1 MSANATEVAAYR
13 DLYYKEVDE
22 RDNPIMWL
30 DLSNTMGTIE
40 YKRGY
45 PYIEWQ
51 QRVLEGDDV
60 MIFNPQYMTL
70 LEAQKKA
77 IVEDEYLGFSIKPI
91 DFKNLLSNSQIN
103 YQDKKRAILS
113 LTEKDNALTE
123 KLIELLIHNK
133 RITII
138 GDIAIS
144 FIQLYN
150 EQNNI
155 KEATVIT
162 ASPINKELESEI
174 LSKINTSNVKS
185 VNLTNI
191 VDPNIIGGFIIRF
204 DGKEYN
210 ASVKQNLN
218 NLKKELTN

>member
-1 MSANATEVAAYR
+1 MQSRAAIRYAKAMYDVANEENSVNEVYKDMSLIKE
-13 DLYYKEVDE
+13 LYG
-22 RDNPIMWL
+22 
-30 DLSNTMGTIE
+30 S
-40 YKRGY
+40 
-45 PYIEWQ
+45 
-51 QRVLEGDDV
+51 
-60 MIFNPQYMTL
+60 
-70 LEAQKKA
+70 
-77 IVEDEYLGFSIKPI
+77 SI

-162 ASPINKELESEI
+162 ASPINKELESDI
-174 LSKINTSNVKS
+174 LSKINISDVKS
-185 VNLTNI
+185 INLTNVI
-191 VDPNIIGGFIIRF
+191 DSSIIGGFIIRF

-210 ASVKQNLN
+210 ASVKNNLN